1 MMADLRS
8 IQWLFS
14 LLLLLAFAGCRPGD
28 DSAKNQ
34 QPGRP
39 EAKLFFFA
47 GFPLHAEITA
57 DVQNG
62 TLTLTTLG
70 ADAETIQPVK
80 AEAINLVMQHGNHV
94 DKFTFAA
101 LPQAGDPAGTSSRFS
116 VKSVHLTKAVFG
128 KAGRSAELLLTLD
141 GKPLLGRVEESHH
154 DHLAHGDHAHDHH
167 EHAHHDHD
175 EHAHVASNVLLWH
188 EDVGFEGNT
197 IRLGQHGLVVQSGTE
212 LEPAVSIDRNGQP
225 VSDAKVY
232 ASLLDGNGEKI
243 LAQQQQAIFE
253 PATEEEP
260 AHYAQDFLFVPEDAK
275 KVTIRYRIELVNG
288 STTTRDI
295 LIQTESHA
303 H

>member
-1 MMADLRS
+1 MQRKTSNRVARS
-8 IQWLFS
+8 QNS
-14 LLLLLAFAGCRPGD
+14 
-28 DSAKNQ
+28 
-34 QPGRP
+34 
-39 EAKLFFFA
+39 FFFA
-47 GFPLHAEITA
+47 GFPLHAEITV

-62 TLTLTTLG
+62 TLTLITLG

-80 AEAINLVMQHGNHV
+80 AEEIKLVMQHGNHV

-154 DHLAHGDHAHDHH
+154 DHQQHAD
-167 EHAHHDHD
+167 HDHD

-188 EDVGFEGNT
+188 EDILFEGNT
-197 IRLGQHGLVVQSGTE
+197 IRLGQHGLVVQSGME
-212 LEPAVSIDRNGQP
+212 LEPAVSIDRDGRP

-232 ASLLDGNGEKI
+232 ASLLDENGGKI

-275 KVTIRYRIELVNG
+275 KVTIRYRIDLVNG

>member
-1 MMADLRS
+1 MADLRS
-8 IQWLFS
+8 ILWLLS
-14 LLLLLAFAGCRPGD
+14 LLLLLPFAGCRQGD
-28 DSAKNQ
+28 DAAENQ
-34 QPGRP
+34 QPGRA
-39 EAKLFFFA
+39 ESKLFFFA

-62 TLTLTTLG
+62 TLTLITLG

-80 AEAINLVMQHGNHV
+80 AEEIKLVMQHGNHV
-94 DKFTFAA
+94 DQFTFAA
-101 LPQAGDPAGTSSRFS
+101 IPQAGDPAGTSSRFS
-116 VKSVHLTKAVFG
+116 VKSVHLTKVVFG
-128 KAGRSAELLLTLD
+128 KAGRFAELLLTLD

-154 DHLAHGDHAHDHH
+154 DHDHQQ
-167 EHAHHDHD
+167 HADHDHD
-175 EHAHVASNVLLWH
+175 EHEHAHVASNVLLWH
-188 EDVGFEGNT
+188 EDILFEENT
-197 IRLGQHGLVVQSGTE
+197 IRLGQHGLVVQSGME
-212 LEPAVSIDRNGQP
+212 LEPAVSIDRDGRS

-232 ASLLDGNGEKI
+232 ASLLDENGKKI

-275 KVTIRYRIELVNG
+275 KVTIRYRIDLVNG

>member
-1 MMADLRS
+1 MTDLRS
-8 IQWLFS
+8 ILWLLS
-14 LLLLLAFAGCRPGD
+14 LLLLLPFAGCRQGN
-28 DSAKNQ
+28 DSAENQ
-34 QPGRP
+34 QPGRA

-62 TLTLTTLG
+62 TLTLITLG

-101 LPQAGDPAGTSSRFS
+101 IPQAGDPAGTSSRFS

-128 KAGRSAELLLTLD
+128 KAGRSAELLLTLN
-141 GKPLLGRVEESHH
+141 GKSLLGRVEESHH
-154 DHLAHGDHAHDHH
+154 DHDHHAHGEHAH
-167 EHAHHDHD
+167 EHHDHD

-188 EDVGFEGNT
+188 EDVRFEGNI

-212 LEPAVSIDRNGQP
+212 LEPAVSIERDGRP
-225 VSDAKVY
+225 VSDAKVS
-232 ASLLDGNGEKI
+232 ASLLDGNAEQI

-260 AHYAQDFLFVPEDAK
+260 AHYAQDFLFVPENAK
-275 KVTIRYRIELVNG
+275 KVTIRYRIDLVNG

>member
-1 MMADLRS
+1 MADLRS
-8 IQWLFS
+8 ILWLLS
-14 LLLLLAFAGCRPGD
+14 LLFMLPFAGCRQGD
-28 DSAKNQ
+28 DAAENQ
-34 QPGRP
+34 QPGRA
-39 EAKLFFFA
+39 ESKLFFFA
-47 GFPLHAEITA
+47 GFPLHAEITV

-62 TLTLTTLG
+62 TLTLITLG

-80 AEAINLVMQHGNHV
+80 AEEINLVMQHGNHV

-116 VKSVHLTKAVFG
+116 VKSVHLTKSVFG
-128 KAGRSAELLLTLD
+128 KAGRFAELLLTLD

-154 DHLAHGDHAHDHH
+154 DHDHH
-167 EHAHHDHD
+167 QHADHDHD
-175 EHAHVASNVLLWH
+175 EHEHAHVASNVLLWH
-188 EDVGFEGNT
+188 EDILFEGNT
-197 IRLGQHGLVVQSGTE
+197 IRLGQHGLVVQSGME
-212 LEPAVSIDRNGQP
+212 LEPAVSIDRDGRP

-232 ASLLDGNGEKI
+232 ASLLDENGKKI

-275 KVTIRYRIELVNG
+275 KVTIRYRIDLVNG